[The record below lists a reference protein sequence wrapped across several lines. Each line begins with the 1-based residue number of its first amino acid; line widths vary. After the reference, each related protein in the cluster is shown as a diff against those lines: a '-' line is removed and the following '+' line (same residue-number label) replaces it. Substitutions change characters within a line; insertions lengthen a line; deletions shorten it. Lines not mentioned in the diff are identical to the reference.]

1 MIATEL
7 PGERQPYLLLA
18 GDGERWL
25 IGAQLATVMAR
36 NADTGGLLEAI
47 MLSGGRG
54 AGLPTHRHPRVHEV
68 WLVLDGRVSIHL
80 AGRHYD
86 LTRGDYVSI
95 PPGTAHR
102 YEMTGHHTKILTW
115 TVGGDAAG
123 LCAALGSTCEG
134 YVAPPDAPMTTDAQ
148 WAAAV
153 VNGDVQRVAAS
164 AAADARPDLEP
175 PEGAAPYVLAA
186 GEGQRL
192 VVADQLF
199 TFLGHRGNS
208 DGRFITLG
216 TYGPRGER
224 IPMHL
229 HEQHTETF
237 FCVDGAMTMWVN
249 GQQVELHSGD
259 FLHAPAGTVHS
270 YRLDAR
276 VTQFVGVLAPAIF
289 EPFFRLLGDPYEP
302 YVFPLQPW
310 PFRFDRVGPH
320 LHELDLKF
328 VEDPRA
334 VPTRHDERDP
344 EAPRN

>member
-54 AGLPTHRHPRVHEV
+54 AGLPTHRHPRGHEV

-95 PPGTAHR
+95 PPGTAHS

-192 VVADQLF
+192 VVA
-199 TFLGHRGNS
+199 
-208 DGRFITLG
+208 
-216 TYGPRGER
+216 
-224 IPMHL
+224 
-229 HEQHTETF
+229 
-237 FCVDGAMTMWVN
+237 
-249 GQQVELHSGD
+249 
-259 FLHAPAGTVHS
+259 
-270 YRLDAR
+270 
-276 VTQFVGVLAPAIF
+276 
-289 EPFFRLLGDPYEP
+289 
-302 YVFPLQPW
+302 
-310 PFRFDRVGPH
+310 
-320 LHELDLKF
+320 
-328 VEDPRA
+328 
-334 VPTRHDERDP
+334 
-344 EAPRN
+344 